1 MKKYFS
7 IIFAIILSVTCII
20 SLVACNKNGQTVSTK
35 DLGTYYKVDGTD
47 LDPDSF
53 IELKSGNK
61 WYDGDTKVT
70 DSEKLLIKTTAQD
83 KTYKAKWAV
92 NEDMSDFFFESGND
106 WCKITGLKNK
116 DATEIVIPNSVTSI
130 GEDAFYGCTG
140 LTSITIPNSVKSIE
154 DWTFKGC
161 SSLKIIN
168 FNGTIEQWKAVSKGS
183 NWAENT
189 SSDFTIVCTDG
200 ELHK

>member
-1 MKKYFS
+1 MKKCFS
-7 IIFAIILSVTCII
+7 IIFVIILIVTCII
-20 SLVACNKNGQTVSTK
+20 SLVACNKNGQTVSSK

-70 DSEKLLIKTTAQD
+70 DSEKLVIKTTAQD

-116 DATEIVIPNSVTSI
+116 DATEIV
-130 GEDAFYGCTG
+130 
-140 LTSITIPNSVKSIE
+140 IPNSVKSIE